1 VLNSAPVPS
10 LAIARKRLDRVAYG
24 AQQFS
29 LFFPA
34 LAAQR
39 LLRAFARGSR
49 PIVSQDVAHEVKRRY
64 LRLLADDLANV
75 EAGLYPRELLFQF
88 PARAYARQL
97 PRLVADIPR
106 TLRRKRAGDF
116 ADIPPVDP
124 DRYPSYF
131 RRTFHWQ
138 TDGYFSAHSARLYD
152 LTVELLFLG
161 TADVMRRQVIPA
173 VSRHLGETAKRDA
186 RLLDIGCGTGRLLR
200 QLSIAH
206 PALRLFGVDM
216 SPPYVRAARNLLAD
230 VPDASLAA
238 ENAESLPYR
247 DACFE
252 VLTSVYLFHELPRAA
267 RRRVVAEMKRVIV
280 PGGLLVV
287 EDSAQLAES
296 SIIAKALG
304 NFAREFHEPFYD
316 DYLRDDIA
324 ALLGEAGFRVE
335 SVTPA
340 YVSKVVV
347 ARA

>member
-1 VLNSAPVPS
+1 MSS
-10 LAIARKRLDRVAYG
+10 LALARQHLDRVAYG

-39 LLRAFARGSR
+39 LLRALARGSR
-49 PIVSQDVAHEVKRRY
+49 PIVSGDAAHEVRRRY

-75 EAGLYPRELLFQF
+75 EEGLYPRELLFQF
-88 PARAYARQL
+88 PAGAYARQL

-116 ADIPPVDP
+116 ADIPPVDH

-161 TADVMRRQVIPA
+161 TADVMRRQVIPP
-173 VSRHLGETAKRDA
+173 VTRYLRETGKRDA
-186 RLLDIGCGTGRLLR
+186 RLLDVGCGTGRFLR

-216 SPPYVRAARNLLAD
+216 SPAYVQAARHLLAD
-230 VPDASLAA
+230 IPDASLAA
-238 ENAESLPYR
+238 ENAETLPYR
-247 DACFE
+247 DACFD
-252 VLTSVYLFHELPRAA
+252 VATSVFLFHELPRSA
-267 RRRVVAEMKRVIV
+267 RRRVVAEMKRILV
-280 PGGLLVV
+280 PGGLLVI

-296 SIIAKALG
+296 SMLAKSLG
-304 NFAREFHEPFYD
+304 TFAREFHEPFYE
-316 DYLRDDIA
+316 DYLRDDLA
-324 ALLGEAGFRVE
+324 ALLGEAGFRIE
-335 SVTPA
+335 SVTPV